1 MNIKAEIKRLF
12 PERDDNLKAAASL
25 VLDGCFVI
33 KIVRVIQGENGL
45 FVSLPA
51 RRNVKGEFKEICFPT
66 TRELRAA
73 MSDEVLRAYAEAVE
87 AAAVEDES
95 ETPSAGKEETN

>member
-12 PERDDNLKAAASL
+12 PDRTDNLKAAASL

-33 KIVRVIQGENGL
+33 KNVRVIQGDNGL
-45 FVSLPA
+45 FMSLPA
-51 RRNVKGEFKEICFPT
+51 RRNVNGEFKEICFPNT
-66 TRELRAA
+66 KELRAA
-73 MSDEVLRAYAEAVE
+73 MSETVLRAYAEALE

-95 ETPSAGKEETN
+95 ETPSSAD